1 MKRPGVLLA
10 DDDKAFLGR
19 VRALLESQFEVVG
32 TVEDGQSLL
41 TAVAKLQPDVVV
53 TDISMPG
60 LNGFQAARLIKKGH
74 PSVRIVFLTVNEES
88 VAAIEARALG
98 IGGYVIKRSAAS
110 DLIPA
115 IQEVLRG
122 RAYVSAGI
130 LR

>member
-1 MKRPGVLLA
+1 MKRPAVLLA
-10 DDDKAFLGR
+10 DDEQAFLGR

-41 TAVAKLQPDVVV
+41 TAVAKLQPDIVV

-60 LNGFQAARLIKKGH
+60 LNGFQAARLIKKSH
-74 PSVRIVFLTVNEES
+74 PSVKIVFLTVHEES
-88 VAAIEARALG
+88 VAVFEARALG
-98 IGGYVIKRSAAS
+98 IDGYVIKRSAAS

-115 IQEVLRG
+115 IREVLRG

-130 LR
+130 AR